1 MRPDPGLVRTSWSGP
16 DIPALRLAPQINYES
31 ELNHPSSLCA
41 APAGGPEM
49 KKAAHHLGGAV
60 RRNAARDGI
69 LPSEGRCYIKGGQ
82 PIPRGLGSR
91 GGGAFGKWTLDES
104 PAVHRVGRC
113 RACAD
118 AAHGP
123 EGVPAGGPRDG

>member
-1 MRPDPGLVRTSWSGP
+1 
-16 DIPALRLAPQINYES
+16 
-31 ELNHPSSLCA
+31 
-41 APAGGPEM
+41 M

-91 GGGAFGKWTLDES
+91 GGGAFGKWTLDEMW
-104 PAVHRVGRC
+104 AL
-113 RACAD
+113 
-118 AAHGP
+118 
-123 EGVPAGGPRDG
+123 PRLR